1 MVDSRTEIFF
11 LFSIFVYF
19 SILLLLLVLLV
30 CIFICHSV
38 TAEQKY
44 LWQYFL
50 YFRICFFFNSTT
62 SSRACGLHFHLSL
75 CDSGA
80 EIEFARLQR
89 KEKTFKENTGL
100 LLLRNMFF
108 CFIFLHRE
116 TILIHSIQI
125 SRSKFLTFRFHL
137 ICFLML
143 STFKQAVTS
152 QDAMIPRELMPIRRK
167 KCTHKGFVICI
178 FWKTFKLRKNILIRN
193 IQFAQE
199 YSN

>member
-1 MVDSRTEIFF
+1 M
-11 LFSIFVYF
+11 F
-19 SILLLLLVLLV
+19 SILYLVLLFFVICTFAFYNLSIISMLLV
-30 CIFICHSV
+30 CIFIWLWV

-44 LWQYFL
+44 LAQYFFVFSIFVVLRFYYFFFSCLWSAFSFFNGWQKNRNILRNILL
-50 YFRICFFFNSTT
+50 YFRIWYFCNFTI

-125 SRSKFLTFRFHL
+125 SRSNLLTFRFHL
-137 ICFLML
+137 ICFLIL
-143 STFKQAVTS
+143 SNFKQAVTS
-152 QDAMIPRELMPIRRK
+152 RDAMIPRE
-167 KCTHKGFVICI
+167 
-178 FWKTFKLRKNILIRN
+178 
-193 IQFAQE
+193 
-199 YSN
+199 